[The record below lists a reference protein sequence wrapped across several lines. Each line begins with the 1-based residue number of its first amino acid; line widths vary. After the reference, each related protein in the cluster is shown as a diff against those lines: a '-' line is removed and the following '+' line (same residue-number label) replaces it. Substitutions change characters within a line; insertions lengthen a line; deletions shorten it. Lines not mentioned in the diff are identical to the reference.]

1 MTDRFYDGNTTNN
14 DAYGTGDYNK
24 DPATG
29 SLSYHGGDFAGLTQ
43 KLDYLSDLG
52 VNTIWITPI
61 VANEMKKG
69 LATDLPGTL
78 SYGYHGYW
86 ASDFTTLNK
95 HLGTEEEFKTLLD
108 SAHKKGMKVMVDV
121 VLNHAGYDTENYF
134 NSMLNGKNM
143 IRSGADLIE
152 EIPKRTFV

>member
-1 MTDRFYDGNTTNN
+1 MRQLFICSDRPFYDGNTTNN

-69 LATDLPGTL
+69 SLQIFRERFL
-78 SYGYHGYW
+78 
-86 ASDFTTLNK
+86 
-95 HLGTEEEFKTLLD
+95 
-108 SAHKKGMKVMVDV
+108 MVTMV
-121 VLNHAGYDTENYF
+121 TGQVIL
-134 NSMLNGKNM
+134 
-143 IRSGADLIE
+143 R
-152 EIPKRTFV
+152 P